1 MFLIFE
7 LNDFQGSELDPELSL
22 IMCKLDESTNQS
34 DIKNYLMEIEL
45 YQNQHP
51 IEQLVPQKALYS
63 LASSP
68 F

>member
-1 MFLIFE
+1 
-7 LNDFQGSELDPELSL
+7 
-22 IMCKLDESTNQS
+22 MCKLDESTNQS

-63 LASSP
+63 LASLP

>member
-1 MFLIFE
+1 
-7 LNDFQGSELDPELSL
+7 
-22 IMCKLDESTNQS
+22 MCKLDESNNQS

-51 IEQLVPQKALYS
+51 IEQLVTQKALY
-63 LASSP
+63 LLLSSSSHS